1 MWPVFMMNTRNCV
14 GLWRCINVSRAHI
27 ALPGTKLPN
36 IRAGCRSDRPIY
48 GRCNDLR
55 QSILTE
61 RFDAHCCCS
70 AANGSQRC
78 NDAVTSSYLTRAG
91 WRALLILSDWTNPI
105 VVTRE
110 HPTELPGLL
119 DLPHLESCNSSFLR
133 PTAEVKD
140 TVDTHIE
147 PLFLIMMKLGLAAYW
162 QLACH

>member
-1 MWPVFMMNTRNCV
+1 MMNTRNCV

-36 IRAGCRSDRPIY
+36 IRPDCRSDKPIY
-48 GRCNDLR
+48 GCCNDLR

-61 RFDAHCCCS
+61 RFEAHFSCT
-70 AANGSQRC
+70 AANGSQKC
-78 NDAVTSSYLTRAG
+78 DDAVTGSYVTWAA
-91 WRALLILSDWTNPI
+91 WRALLIVSDWHNPI

-119 DLPHLESCNSSFLR
+119 DLPHLESCNSSFHR

-140 TVDTHIE
+140 IVDTNIE
-147 PLFLIMMKLGLAAYW
+147 PLFDNDDVGFNGL
-162 QLACH
+162 LNRLLEM